1 MKKVYKI
8 ITLFLIIFLNI
19 IVCNADTLSGYVS
32 GSGVFIRNLPS
43 TDSDSTKLIKLGY
56 GAILTLPDDTLYEG
70 PGCSDKWYK
79 VKYDNIEGYMC
90 STYVTITNKSI
101 EVIEDNVEPRTEY
114 EKELKTLGFNSSYW
128 PGLTYLHEKFPNWV
142 FKADKLTVDWYAALN
157 AQSVDGNSLTSGDA
171 GYRDTNPESYNY
183 LNDTFV
189 VKEVSSTN
197 RYNASDEYIA
207 YYMDPRNW
215 LSEKYIFQFEDLS
228 YHNYQTVDI
237 VKSVFTTS
245 TNPNGI
251 LKSHSD
257 EYLKAYSQV
266 IDGKT
271 YTISPVHLA
280 SRSRQEVGMRNDRT
294 QILGTSPSFYRGFA
308 VYGYYNFFN
317 IGAYNDKY
325 TTNPVARGLAYAAGE
340 DCKVCSF
347 NNTYGRPW
355 NTPLKAINGGAQFI
369 INKYFLKGQNTVY
382 YQRYNAISS
391 KPFTNQYMTQVEAP
405 SSEALITAN
414 AYIDNNKT
422 NEAIVFNIPVYIN
435 MPSKISEKPSTGNPN
450 NHLKSIS
457 VNGKN
462 INNFSHDV
470 YSYDIVIAKNTK
482 NILVDGEV
490 INSNAKI
497 SGNGTIEINNSKIE
511 LTVTAENGKT
521 QVYTLNI
528 LYNDDVLVLPSDII
542 NNSNLKNNE
551 GVIYNISAGTD
562 SSEIIKTLND
572 VNNNAEITIKSATG
586 KVKNNELLATGDI
599 VTITSSNTSEDYQIS
614 VLGDTNG
621 DGKISIADLLK
632 TQKHILGANKLSGV
646 YEKSADIN
654 NDNRVTLVDLLKIQ
668 KYILGVTKF

>member
-1 MKKVYKI
+1 
-8 ITLFLIIFLNI
+8 
-19 IVCNADTLSGYVS
+19 
-32 GSGVFIRNLPS
+32 
-43 TDSDSTKLIKLGY
+43 
-56 GAILTLPDDTLYEG
+56 
-70 PGCSDKWYK
+70 
-79 VKYDNIEGYMC
+79 
-90 STYVTITNKSI
+90 
-101 EVIEDNVEPRTEY
+101 
-114 EKELKTLGFNSSYW
+114 
-128 PGLTYLHEKFPNWV
+128 
-142 FKADKLTVDWYAALN
+142 
-157 AQSVDGNSLTSGDA
+157 
-171 GYRDTNPESYNY
+171 
-183 LNDTFV
+183 
-189 VKEVSSTN
+189 
-197 RYNASDEYIA
+197 
-207 YYMDPRNW
+207 
-215 LSEKYIFQFEDLS
+215 
-228 YHNYQTVDI
+228 
-237 VKSVFTTS
+237 
-245 TNPNGI
+245 
-251 LKSHSD
+251 
-257 EYLKAYSQV
+257 
-266 IDGKT
+266 
-271 YTISPVHLA
+271 
-280 SRSRQEVGMRNDRT
+280 
-294 QILGTSPSFYRGFA
+294 
-308 VYGYYNFFN
+308 
-317 IGAYNDKY
+317 
-325 TTNPVARGLAYAAGE
+325 
-340 DCKVCSF
+340 
-347 NNTYGRPW
+347 
-355 NTPLKAINGGAQFI
+355 
-369 INKYFLKGQNTVY
+369 
-382 YQRYNAISS
+382 
-391 KPFTNQYMTQVEAP
+391 MTQVEAP

-599 VTITSSNTSEDYQIS
+599 VTITSSKTSEDYQIS

-654 NDNRVTLVDLLKIQ
+654 NDNSVTLVDLLKIQ